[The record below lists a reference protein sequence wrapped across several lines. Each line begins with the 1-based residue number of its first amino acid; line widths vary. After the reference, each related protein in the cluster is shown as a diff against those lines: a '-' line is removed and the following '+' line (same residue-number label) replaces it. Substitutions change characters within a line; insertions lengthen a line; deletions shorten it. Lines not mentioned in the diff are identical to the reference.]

1 MQLDDVLITSVGILE
16 DFLLVIPNTFIT
28 LSAIS
33 MSTNL
38 CSRYKDEQSLSNST
52 VYTHAEQFLFQS
64 LINSI
69 FITSYPCYLFYQVL
83 YFGYENYLFFVST
96 KILKIRSET
105 ETALRYSSSLVSL
118 VGNVARILGVC
129 LRINKCAHNST
140 RKKRKLDLFYRKKK
154 LLEKTIHDEDKKN
167 DVPIYNEIFAASISH
182 NKVSSREKLY
192 ELGLAGRATHVLD
205 LNHVAI
211 KEELG
216 EDDEEDDEEE
226 GSSEDYSLLTQEMDN
241 TEVLTSDIIA
251 DNDNDFHLNYSETP
265 HIISTDSD
273 SRRKSSNNN
282 NKHEKKSANEKK
294 LENENR
300 KRTLLSYAEVGNR
313 LVEDINHAEEERRT
327 LCSDAVV
334 VRYIELFCSLYLYV
348 CVCVRINMCVC
359 VFVCMCVCVFFFECF
374 SLF

>member
-1 MQLDDVLITSVGILE
+1 M
-16 DFLLVIPNTFIT
+16 
-28 LSAIS
+28 
-33 MSTNL
+33 
-38 CSRYKDEQSLSNST
+38 
-52 VYTHAEQFLFQS
+52 
-64 LINSI
+64 
-69 FITSYPCYLFYQVL
+69 
-83 YFGYENYLFFVST
+83 ST

-140 RKKRKLDLFYRKKK
+140 RKKRKLDLFYKKKK

-192 ELGLAGRATHVLD
+192 ELGLAGRATHILD

-211 KEELG
+211 KEELD
-216 EDDEEDDEEE
+216 EDEDDEEE

-251 DNDNDFHLNYSETP
+251 DNDNDFQMNYCEAP
-265 HIISTDSD
+265 HIINFDSD
-273 SRRKSSNNN
+273 SRKKSSNNN
-282 NKHEKKSANEKK
+282 RHEKKSANEKK

-313 LVEDINHAEEERRT
+313 LVEDINQAEEERRT

-334 VRYIELFCSLYLYV
+334 VRHTEFFVLSIFV
-348 CVCVRINMCVC
+348 CVCVYVC
-359 VFVCMCVCVFFFECF
+359 
-374 SLF
+374 

>member
-1 MQLDDVLITSVGILE
+1 M
-16 DFLLVIPNTFIT
+16 
-28 LSAIS
+28 
-33 MSTNL
+33 
-38 CSRYKDEQSLSNST
+38 
-52 VYTHAEQFLFQS
+52 
-64 LINSI
+64 
-69 FITSYPCYLFYQVL
+69 
-83 YFGYENYLFFVST
+83 ST

-140 RKKRKLDLFYRKKK
+140 RKKRKLDLFYKKKK

-192 ELGLAGRATHVLD
+192 ELGLAGRATHILD

-211 KEELG
+211 KEEL
-216 EDDEEDDEEE
+216 DEDDEEE

-251 DNDNDFHLNYSETP
+251 DNDNDFQMNYCEAP
-265 HIISTDSD
+265 HIINFDSD
-273 SRRKSSNNN
+273 SRKKSSNNN
-282 NKHEKKSANEKK
+282 RHEKKSANEKK

-313 LVEDINHAEEERRT
+313 LVEDINQAEEERRT

-334 VRYIELFCSLYLYV
+334 VRHTEFFVLSIFV
-348 CVCVRINMCVC
+348 CVCVYVC
-359 VFVCMCVCVFFFECF
+359 
-374 SLF
+374 

>member
-1 MQLDDVLITSVGILE
+1 MSSRFRTVQSTVIL
-16 DFLLVIPNTFIT
+16 T
-28 LSAIS
+28 
-33 MSTNL
+33 
-38 CSRYKDEQSLSNST
+38 SLSLT
-52 VYTHAEQFLFQS
+52 AYS
-64 LINSI
+64 LSPIHTI
-69 FITSYPCYLFYQVL
+69 FFNQVL

-182 NKVSSREKLY
+182 NRASSREKLY
-192 ELGLAGRATHVLD
+192 ELGLAGRATHILD

-211 KEELG
+211 KEGLD
-216 EDDEEDDEEE
+216 EDEDDEEE

-251 DNDNDFHLNYSETP
+251 DNDNDFQLNYCEAP
-265 HIISTDSD
+265 HIVNSEPD
-273 SRRKSSNNN
+273 SRKKSSNNN

-294 LENENR
+294 LENDNR

-313 LVEDINHAEEERRT
+313 LVEDINQAEEERRT

-334 VRYIELFCSLYLYV
+334 VRYTDFFVLSIF
-348 CVCVRINMCVC
+348 MCVC
-359 VFVCMCVCVFFFECF
+359 VCMSVCLLFVCCSFLSAFPYLYVEV
-374 SLF
+374 L